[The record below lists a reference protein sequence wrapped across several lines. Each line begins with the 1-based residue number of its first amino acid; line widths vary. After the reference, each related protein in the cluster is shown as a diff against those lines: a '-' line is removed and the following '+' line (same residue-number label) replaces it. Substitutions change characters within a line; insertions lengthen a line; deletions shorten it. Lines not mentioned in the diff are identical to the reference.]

1 MVLTLCIIMHR
12 PARVKLL
19 SRKVCAVR
27 DRRGVVERAAGRYT
41 CASMADRNIARLS
54 SAWILLPITFWG
66 SSFAFTKIALGA
78 FHPIGL
84 VAMRFALGATLVYA
98 YLLAR
103 REKLLPQRADRGIAI
118 FLGCVLG
125 AHLLLQGFALRSAS
139 AIDSGWIVGF
149 CPVTIALGAQLF
161 LGERLRAIGWLGVLL
176 ATLGVWLVA
185 FAGVTDMVRVQL
197 GDLLVLASTVTWAV
211 YSLASIGTVARN
223 GALRVSA
230 FAMAV
235 GACVCAIASLGARV
249 VIATPGWPEVG
260 SVLFLGLLCSG
271 VAFSVWFR
279 AIEAFGPARIGA
291 LIYLQPFVSLV
302 VGASVLHEPI
312 TPYALLGGPLVLLGV
327 WLVSRGSP
335 RRKAMHTQAIAV
347 PATPSLAPGDALEN

>member
-1 MVLTLCIIMHR
+1 M
-12 PARVKLL
+12 
-19 SRKVCAVR
+19 
-27 DRRGVVERAAGRYT
+27 VERAANRYT
-41 CASMADRNIARLS
+41 CSSMADRSIARLS

-78 FHPIGL
+78 FHPFGL
-84 VAMRFALGATLVYA
+84 VAARFALGASLVYA

-103 REKLLPQRADRGIAI
+103 REKLLPERGDRPISF

-176 ATLGVWLVA
+176 ATVGVWLVA
-185 FAGVTDMVRVQL
+185 FAGVTEMVRVQL
-197 GDLLVLASTVTWAV
+197 GDLLVLTSTVTWAV
-211 YSLASIGTVARN
+211 YSLASIGAVARN

-235 GACVCAIASLGARV
+235 GACVCAIASFGTRV
-249 VIATPGWPEVG
+249 VVATPGWPEIG
-260 SVLFLGLLCSG
+260 SVLFLGIFCSG

-302 VGASVLHEPI
+302 VGASVLHEPV
-312 TPYALLGGPLVLLGV
+312 TSFALLGGPLVLLGV

-335 RRKAMHTQAIAV
+335 RRKTSDAKPIAA
-347 PATPSLAPGDALEN
+347 PATPLMVHGDALEK

>member
-1 MVLTLCIIMHR
+1 M
-12 PARVKLL
+12 A
-19 SRKVCAVR
+19 
-27 DRRGVVERAAGRYT
+27 VVERASGRYT
-41 CASMADRNIARLS
+41 CSSMADRSIARLS
-54 SAWILLPITFWG
+54 SSWVLLPITFWG
-66 SSFAFTKIALGA
+66 SSFAFTKIALAA
-78 FHPIGL
+78 FHPFGL
-84 VAMRFALGATLVYA
+84 VAARFALGASLVYA

-103 REKLLPQRADRGIAI
+103 REKLLPARGDRPIAF

-161 LGERLRAIGWLGVLL
+161 LGEKMRAVGWLGVLL

-185 FAGVTDMVRVQL
+185 FAGVTELVRVEL
-197 GDLLVLASTVTWAV
+197 GDLLVLTSTLTWAV
-211 YSLASIGTVARN
+211 YSLASIGAVARN

-235 GACVCAIASLGARV
+235 GACVCALAALTSDV
-249 VIATPGWPEVG
+249 VIARPGWAEIG
-260 SVLFLGLLCSG
+260 SVLFLGVLCSG
-271 VAFSVWFR
+271 VAFSIWFR
-279 AIEAFGPARIGA
+279 AIEDFGPARIGA

-302 VGASVLHEPI
+302 VGATVLHEPV
-312 TPYALLGGPLVLLGV
+312 TSYALLGGPLVVLGV

-335 RRKAMHTQAIAV
+335 RRRTS
-347 PATPSLAPGDALEN
+347 ATAPSPSPPVTALAPGDVLEK